1 MHTIRKSKLQQML
14 KLNLRNPSD
23 KFCHSLV
30 MSHILNISITLI
42 PSHFAAEQ
50 GSVFLINMQ
59 LTPLRTSHSYSMCG
73 PSSAREPGQL
83 AQSWVFPRWLMPF
96 PGLLSLTHTTT
107 LFDTQPPDQTC
118 LTPSCGNESASDSFA
133 NAEQL
138 LCAHVFYTSS
148 AVSSSNHG
156 FFRCPE
162 QLNRWPCPLLGLSV
176 WPN

>member
-59 LTPLRTSHSYSMCG
+59 LTPLRTSHSYSMSG
-73 PSSAREPGQL
+73 SSSAREPGQL
-83 AQSWVFPRWLMPF
+83 TQSWVFPRWLMPF

-118 LTPSCGNESASDSFA
+118 LTPSCGNERASDYI
-133 NAEQL
+133 L
-138 LCAHVFYTSS
+138 LQMLSNFYVHTFFFISS
-148 AVSSSNHG
+148 AVSSSNHV
-156 FFRCPE
+156 FFSCPE
-162 QLNRWPCPLLGLSV
+162 QLNRWPYP
-176 WPN
+176 